1 MGDAMRK
8 PIKGTNESDE
18 LLGTARDD
26 RIEGKGGDDVISGQG
41 GHDWIDGGRGVDTA
55 VYAGGHD
62 DYLVFFRGTG
72 NHKAIVL
79 DTVGGRDGVDYLKHV
94 EFLRFN
100 DAVVD
105 VKTGEVTQWQY
116 SVNASVDASAQD
128 PSSPGNLFVGSG
140 IPATNFAIA
149 ENVDAGVELGLQVI
163 YRQGPAVASTDTY
176 DDGVLHFVVNDGPQS
191 TANGSS
197 ANNVGRASW
206 SFEYSIATGLN
217 GATTDLGDFTFK
229 LLYDVDPGAAAS
241 YRTLTLEQEATPQ
254 AAGQSGFQWRDEAS
268 GLVFIADDEGN
279 ANVTQNSENY
289 AFTFFQSFLTGAYGP
304 GNAFSGPAHFDI
316 QLQAYDDAQLIAVN
330 HIAVDVIL

>member
-1 MGDAMRK
+1 MRK
-8 PIKGTNESDE
+8 PIKGTNQSDN
-18 LLGTARDD
+18 LLGTDRHD
-26 RIEGKGGDDVISGQG
+26 RIEGKGGDDVIAGRG
-41 GHDWIDGGRGVDTA
+41 GHDYIDGGRGIDTA
-55 VYAGGHD
+55 VYAGNYD
-62 DYLVFFRGTG
+62 DYLVSFWGTG
-72 NHKAIVL
+72 SHKVFVR
-79 DTVGGRDGVDYLKHV
+79 DTVGGRDGADLLKHV

-100 DAVVD
+100 DAIVD

-116 SVNASVDASAQD
+116 SVNATVDVSAQD
-128 PSSPGNLFVGSG
+128 PSSPGNLLVGSG
-140 IPATNFAIA
+140 IPASNFGIA

-163 YRQGPAVASTDTY
+163 YRQGPAVASLDTY
-176 DDGVLHFVVNDGPQS
+176 ADGVLHFVVNDGPQS

-197 ANNVGRASW
+197 ASNATRASW

-289 AFTFFQSFLTGAYGP
+289 AFTFFQSFLTAAYGP

-330 HIAVDVIL
+330 HIVVDAIL

>member
-1 MGDAMRK
+1 MRK
-8 PIKGTNESDE
+8 PIKGTNQDDD
-18 LLGTARDD
+18 LLGTGHHD
-26 RIEGKGGDDVISGQG
+26 RIEGKGGDDVISGRG
-41 GHDWIDGGRGVDTA
+41 GFDWIDGGRGIDTS
-55 VYAGGHD
+55 VYTGSYD
-62 DYLVFFRGTG
+62 DYLVSFWGWGHRSVL
-72 NHKAIVL
+72 VL
-79 DTVGGRDGVDYLKHV
+79 DTVSGRDGADLLKHV

-116 SVNASVDASAQD
+116 SVNATVDASAQD
-128 PSSPGNLFVGSG
+128 PSNPGTLLVGSG
-140 IPATNFAIA
+140 IPASNFAIA
-149 ENVDAGVELGLQVI
+149 ENVAAGVELGLQVI
-163 YRQGPAVASTDTY
+163 YRQGPTVASTDTY

-197 ANNVGRASW
+197 ANNAGRASW
-206 SFEYSIATGLN
+206 SFEYSIETGLN

-241 YRTLTLEQEATPQ
+241 YRTLTLEQEATSQ
-254 AAGQSGFQWRDEAS
+254 ATGQSGFQWRDDAS

-289 AFTFFQSFLTGAYGP
+289 AFAFFQSFLTAAYGP
-304 GNAFSGPAHFDI
+304 GNAFAGPAHFDI

-330 HIAVDVIL
+330 HIVVDAIL

>member
-79 DTVGGRDGVDYLKHV
+79 DTVGGRDGV
-94 EFLRFN
+94 
-100 DAVVD
+100 VD

-176 DDGVLHFVVNDGPQS
+176 DDGVLHFVV
-191 TANGSS
+191 
-197 ANNVGRASW
+197 
-206 SFEYSIATGLN
+206 
-217 GATTDLGDFTFK
+217 
-229 LLYDVDPGAAAS
+229 
-241 YRTLTLEQEATPQ
+241 
-254 AAGQSGFQWRDEAS
+254 
-268 GLVFIADDEGN
+268 
-279 ANVTQNSENY
+279 
-289 AFTFFQSFLTGAYGP
+289 
-304 GNAFSGPAHFDI
+304 
-316 QLQAYDDAQLIAVN
+316 
-330 HIAVDVIL
+330 

>member
-1 MGDAMRK
+1 MGK
-8 PIKGTNESDE
+8 PIKGTNSSDS
-18 LLGTARDD
+18 LLGTDHHD
-26 RIEGKGGDDVISGQG
+26 RIEGKGGDDVISGLG
-41 GHDWIDGGRGVDTA
+41 GNDCIDGGRGTDTA
-55 VYAGGHD
+55 VYEGSYA
-62 DYLVFFRGTG
+62 DYLVTFRGTG
-72 NHKAIVL
+72 NHKV
-79 DTVGGRDGVDYLKHV
+79 TVRDSVADRDGTDHLKHV

-100 DAVVD
+100 DAIVD

-116 SVNASVDASAQD
+116 SVNATVDASAQD
-128 PSSPGNLFVGSG
+128 PSSPGNLFVGNG
-140 IPATNFAIA
+140 IPAANFGIA
-149 ENVDAGVELGLQVI
+149 ENAAAGVELGLQVI
-163 YRQGPAVASTDTY
+163 YRQGPTVATLDTY

-197 ANNVGRASW
+197 SNNAGRASW

-254 AAGQSGFQWRDEAS
+254 AAGQSGFQWRDDAS

-304 GNAFSGPAHFDI
+304 GNTFSGPAHFDI
-316 QLQAYDDAQLIAVN
+316 QLQAYDGAQLIAVN
-330 HIAVDVIL
+330 HIAVDAIL